1 MQAEARDPDT
11 TEYEFKEPPSTD
23 ISPSSRRQV
32 RVEFAALSDPGKIR
46 QNNEDHYII
55 TQMGRSF
62 RALATN
68 MPAGELPEPVD
79 DISYAMAVADGM
91 GGMAA
96 GEKASQLAIR
106 TGVQLVLSSSRWATK
121 IDEEEARQLIVR
133 MRDYLRKIDHA
144 LIGQARADRDL
155 RGMGTTLTI
164 AYSFGIDVF
173 IVHVGD
179 SRAYIYRKE
188 RLEQLT
194 RDHTVAQNLAD
205 LGAIKPEE
213 VHRHATRHVL
223 TNFVGGP
230 SQGVDPEIAT
240 LQIQDGDFL
249 LLCSDGLTEMVGDA
263 DIATIL
269 KDAGTCNAAAKALV
283 ARALANGGRD
293 NVTVVLARY
302 DVPKID

>member
-1 MQAEARDPDT
+1 MQADARDSDT
-11 TEYEFKEPPSTD
+11 TEYEVKEPPSRG
-23 ISPSSRRQV
+23 ISSSSRRQV
-32 RVEFAALSDPGKIR
+32 RVEFAALSDPGKVR

-79 DISYAMAVADGM
+79 DTSYGMVVADGM

-106 TGVQLVLSSSRWATK
+106 TGVQLVLNSSRWATK
-121 IDEEEARQLIVR
+121 IDEEEGRQLIGR

-144 LIGQARADRDL
+144 LIGKARADRDL
-155 RGMGTTLTI
+155 RGMGTTLTM

-179 SRAYIYRKE
+179 SRAYIYRKKK
-188 RLEQLT
+188 LEQLT

-205 LGAIKPEE
+205 VGAIKPEE

-223 TNFVGGP
+223 TNFIGGP

-240 LQIQDGDFL
+240 LQLQDGDFL
-249 LLCSDGLTEMVGDA
+249 LLCSDGLSDMVPDA
-263 DIATIL
+263 EIAAIL
-269 KDAGTCNAAAKALV
+269 DDSGTCNAAVKALV
-283 ARALANGGRD
+283 AKALANGGRD
-293 NVTVVLARY
+293 NVTVLLARY
-302 DVPKID
+302 DVPPIP